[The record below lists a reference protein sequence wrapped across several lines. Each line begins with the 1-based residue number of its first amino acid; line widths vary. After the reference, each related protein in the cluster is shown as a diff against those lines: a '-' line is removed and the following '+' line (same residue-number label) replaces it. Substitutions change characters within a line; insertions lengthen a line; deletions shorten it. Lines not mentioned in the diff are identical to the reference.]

1 MELALTLQDL
11 EPLPIRKHRIK
22 ETIHLESKGILNS
35 NYQNIVRK
43 NYIDLETSSLFSIR
57 QRIKSRQYQITSGID
72 TILKLSVF
80 VTVFILIFS

>member
-22 ETIHLESKGILNS
+22 ETINLESQGILNS